1 MTEPSV
7 YYLTMA
13 DLRAIASDAAG
24 DYALRDPGLL
34 ASAAARSQA
43 TVFGA
48 DAYPTL
54 WEKAAALLHS
64 IASNHPLIDG
74 NKRLAIVA
82 AVVFLAR
89 NGIDVDHLNEDRAYD
104 LMIAVA
110 KSESAEVADIASALI
125 GMFDRE

>member
-1 MTEPSV
+1 M
-7 YYLTMA
+7 
-13 DLRAIASDAAG
+13 I
-24 DYALRDPGLL
+24 YALRAPGFP

-110 KSESAEVADIASALI
+110 KSELVEVADIATALI
-125 GMFDRE
+125 GMFDRV